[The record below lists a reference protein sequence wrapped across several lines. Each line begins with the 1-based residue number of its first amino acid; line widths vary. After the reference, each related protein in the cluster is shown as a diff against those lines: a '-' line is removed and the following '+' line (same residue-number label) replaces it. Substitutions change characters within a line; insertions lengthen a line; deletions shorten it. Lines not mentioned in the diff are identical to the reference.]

1 MLKAYQLKYS
11 TLKITVIETQLH
23 SPELFL
29 FSLIYLI
36 SIVSPFIL
44 HQIIW
49 KLQEKKKSILAFCKN
64 QKLEGNRMRI
74 INLYKVH
81 S

>member
-49 KLQEKKKSILAFCKN
+49 KLQEKKSILAFCKN
-64 QKLEGNRMRI
+64 QKLEGNRMHI